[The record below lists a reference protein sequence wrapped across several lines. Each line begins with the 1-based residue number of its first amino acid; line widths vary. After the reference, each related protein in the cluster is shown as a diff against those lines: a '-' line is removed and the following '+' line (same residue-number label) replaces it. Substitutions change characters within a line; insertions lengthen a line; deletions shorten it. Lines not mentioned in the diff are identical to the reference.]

1 MKRLIPVVAILLGLA
16 STAWATPPATLTTLR
31 QIRALSDADASQSLP
46 VAFEATVTYYNNTG
60 VDLFVQE
67 GDEAIYVEAPT
78 GVGLVL
84 GDRVLVRGK
93 TRNSFGTDI
102 LGESV
107 TLLHHGPPPEPV
119 AARFEE
125 LIRAEHDC
133 MRVTIRAMVRSADT
147 EEYRNEHSF
156 YLKLLMD
163 GGPVDAL
170 VLSGDASE
178 LKTLLDA
185 EVEAT
190 GVVSGI
196 FDNKMQ
202 LTGILLQ
209 LPSLADVKILKRA
222 ETSLGALPVTPM
234 DKVLSAYYVHDQT
247 RRVRVEGTITYYQPG
262 RAVVLQ
268 DGPKSLWISTAM
280 GDPLRVGDLA
290 EASGFPDVHSSFLV
304 LDDGEIEDKH
314 IYEPVVPQPSN
325 WHQLAQWSGGNGT
338 PDGHQNDLVSIEG
351 QVATAVR
358 EASQDEIVI
367 VSDGKLVTAIYRH
380 SLTSGSLPPIK
391 RIPLGARVRVVGICM
406 ALQSDTINPNEVEV
420 PFDILLRSF
429 DDVTVVAR
437 PSLLNIRNLIIVLSV
452 MLSMVVAVGA
462 WGWTL
467 HTKVRGQTG
476 KLAAMA
482 QIEQRR
488 SQILE
493 DINGARPLA
502 EVIEEVT
509 EVVTFMLNGAPCWCE
524 VAGGAR
530 LGDCPQ
536 PQHSLRIVGVGIDAR
551 SGPPLGTLFAGFSPQ
566 TLPTNHETGA
576 LHNGARLAALAIET
590 RRLYSDLVHR
600 SDFDLLTDVHNR
612 FSLEK
617 ELDAQIEA
625 ARQNAGIFGLIYID
639 LDEFKQVNDFY
650 SHHIGDLYLREAVRR
665 MKQQLRSHDLLA
677 RLGGDEF
684 AVLVPMV
691 RNRAEVEEI
700 ALRLER
706 SFDEQMTLE
715 GCVLQGE
722 ASLGIALYPE
732 DGTTKDSLLSAADA
746 AMYAAKNKKRKIV
759 RSPAERMHPQSSSED
774 IA

>member
-1 MKRLIPVVAILLGLA
+1 LRHCTPPMKRLIPAVAILVCLA
-16 STAWATPPATLTTLR
+16 STAWAAPPATLTTLR
-31 QIRALSDADASQSLP
+31 QIRALSDAEAGQALP
-46 VAFEATVTYYNNTG
+46 VAFQATVTYYNNTG

-67 GDEAIYVEAPT
+67 GDDAIYVEAPT
-78 GVGLVL
+78 GIGLVL
-84 GDRVLVRGK
+84 GDHVLVRGK

-107 TLLHHGPPPEPV
+107 KLLRHGAPPEPV
-119 AARFEE
+119 VARFEE

-133 MRVTIRAMVRSADT
+133 MRVMIRATVRSADT

-170 VLSGDASE
+170 VLGGDASQ

-185 EVEAT
+185 QVEAT
-190 GVVSGI
+190 GVVSGM

-222 ETSLGALPVTPM
+222 ETSPEALPVTPM
-234 DKVLSAYYVHDQT
+234 DKVLSAYYVHDQS
-247 RRVRVEGTITYYQPG
+247 RRVRVQGTITYYQPG
-262 RAVVLQ
+262 SAAVLQ
-268 DGPKSLWISTAM
+268 DGSKSLWISTPM
-280 GDPLRVGDLA
+280 GDPLRVGDRA
-290 EASGFPDVHSSFLV
+290 EATGFPVVHSSYLALV
-304 LDDGEIEDKH
+304 DAEIQDKH
-314 IYEPVVPQPSN
+314 IFEPVAPQPST
-325 WHQLAQWSGGNGT
+325 WRQLAQWSGGTGT

-358 EASQDEIVI
+358 EASQDEFVI
-367 VSDGKLVTAIYRH
+367 ASDGKLVTAIYRH
-380 SLTSGSLPPIK
+380 PLASGSLPPIK
-391 RIPLGARVRVVGICM
+391 QIPLGAKVRVVGICM
-406 ALQSDTINPNEVEV
+406 ALQSDPINPNEVEV

-429 DDVTVVAR
+429 DDITVVAR

-452 MLSMVVAVGA
+452 MLSMVLAVGA

-493 DINGARPLA
+493 DINSARPLA
-502 EVIEEVT
+502 EVIEGIT

-524 VAGGAR
+524 IADGAK
-530 LGDCPQ
+530 LGDCPEE
-536 PQHSLRIVGVGIDAR
+536 PTNLRIVRASIDAR
-551 SGPPLGTLFAGFSPQ
+551 VGPALGTLFAAVNP
-566 TLPTNHETGA
+566 ETPSIDRETVA
-576 LHNGARLAALAIET
+576 LHNGARLATLAIET
-590 RRLYSDLVHR
+590 RRLYSDLLHR
-600 SDFDLLTDVHNR
+600 SDFDLLTDIHNR

-617 ELDAQIEA
+617 ELDTQIES
-625 ARQNAGIFGLIYID
+625 ARQNAAIFGLIYID
-639 LDEFKQVNDFY
+639 LDEFKKVNDSY
-650 SHHIGDLYLREAVRR
+650 NHHIGDLYLREVVRR

-700 ALRLER
+700 AVRLER
-706 SFDEQMTLE
+706 SFDEPMTLE
-715 GCVLQGE
+715 GCVLHGA

-732 DGTTKDSLLSAADA
+732 DGATKDSLLSAADA
-746 AMYAAKNKKRKIV
+746 AMYAVKNKKHNIR
-759 RSPAERMHPQSSSED
+759 
-774 IA
+774 